1 MKKVIITGILCLFI
15 YSFSFFVKKA
25 DNPTTALNALSMTVP
40 HVISEKNDADL
51 WLVKGRVVNAD
62 IRVPQLNGYNSN
74 PELSNQLTATE
85 DRSPKIRLG
94 GYRNKKIEL
103 YGHDRTKLVTERTK
117 TTASSKN
124 GSTVVFDAG
133 GQLENMNN
141 TDGGLFVPADS
152 HGAAGPNHVMNAI
165 NASIEAYNK
174 NGGGGVSTSLQSFF
188 SPLFPVNATFDPKII
203 YDQFSQRW
211 LVVTLERTDTS
222 QGDPSNTSR
231 VLLAVS
237 ENSDPNGLWNMVGID
252 TKLNIAGIDYWF
264 DYPGIAVDE
273 EAIYLTGNMFEFG
286 QGGGVGSRLWI
297 FEKSSFYAGG
307 GLFGFGPLD
316 PFVVT
321 NGINVTSQP
330 AHVFGSTPNNFGTYL
345 TGYSTLTDGTNE
357 FWQTI
362 RIDNPLTSPL
372 FTLEFT
378 NIGDVESSASSLPE
392 APQAGSSTN
401 TGSNLT
407 LATNDSRALNAV
419 WMNNKLY
426 STAMVQS
433 NQELGQTSA
442 SWVMINADGV
452 NATSPGQFGVIFGEQ
467 IANNTFT
474 FFPSIA
480 VNSAGVVG
488 LGYSASASNI
498 FAGSYFSYRMPGDA
512 VNTMRAPQ
520 LIRQGEDFYNR
531 TFGGST
537 NRWGDYSATTLDPVN
552 DCFWVYNK
560 HATTRGFTT
569 GQDDDGMFGTSHG
582 RVCVDNTDV
591 IFSNGFE

>member
-1 MKKVIITGILCLFI
+1 MKKAIILIVLCLLV
-15 YSFSFFVKKA
+15 YSFSSKRVNTNNLGPANNSLTKPIPDVMFENTHT
-25 DNPTTALNALSMTVP
+25 DQ
-40 HVISEKNDADL
+40 
-51 WLVKGRVVNAD
+51 WLVKGKAVNAD
-62 IRVPQLNGYNSN
+62 LRMPQISAHNSD
-74 PELSNQLTATE
+74 PELSSRLTATE
-85 DRSPKIRLG
+85 DRSPKVRLG
-94 GYRNKKIEL
+94 GYRHQKVDL
-103 YGHDRTKLVTERTK
+103 SGHGK
-117 TTASSKN
+117 TIIPSNSSKTQN
-124 GSTVVFDAG
+124 ISKSGSASVFDAA
-133 GQLENMNN
+133 GQETNINN
-141 TDGGLFVPADS
+141 TGNVFVPADS
-152 HGAAGPNHVMNAI
+152 HGAVGADHVMNAI
-165 NASIEAYNK
+165 NASIEVYNK
-174 NGGGGVSTSLQSFF
+174 DGSGGGSTSLQNFF
-188 SPLFPVNATFDPKII
+188 SPLTPVNATFDPKII
-203 YDQFSQRW
+203 YDQFAQRW

-237 ENSDPNGLWNMVGID
+237 ENSDPNGFWNMVAID
-252 TKLNIAGIDYWF
+252 TLINISGTDYWF
-264 DYPGIAVDE
+264 DYPGLAVDE
-273 EAIYLTGNMFEFG
+273 EAIYLTGNLFEFG
-286 QGGGVGSRLWI
+286 LGGGVGSRLWI
-297 FEKSSFYAGG
+297 FEKSGFYTGG

-321 NGINVTSQP
+321 SGINVTSQP

-345 TGYSTLTDGTNE
+345 TGYSTLTDGSDE

-378 NIGDVESSASSLPE
+378 NIGDVESSTSGLPE

-401 TGSNLT
+401 TGSDLT
-407 LATNDSRALNAV
+407 LATNDTRALNAV

-442 SWVMINADGV
+442 SWVAINANGV
-452 NATSPGQFGVIFGEQ
+452 NATTLDQFGVIFGEQ

-480 VNSAGVVG
+480 VNSAGAVG
-488 LGYSASASNI
+488 VGFSASAPSI
-498 FAGSYFSYRMPGDA
+498 FAGSYFAYRLPGDA
-512 VNTMRAPQ
+512 ANTMRAPQ
-520 LIRQGEDFYNR
+520 LIRQGEDFYSR
-531 TFGGST
+531 TFGGPT

-560 HATTRGFTT
+560 HAIARDFST
-569 GQDDDGMFGTSHG
+569 GQDDDGMFATSHG
-582 RVCVDNTDV
+582 RICVDNTDV